1 MDLRSMQAEIDAW
14 IQDNG
19 GYWPP
24 LSQLARLTEELGELS
39 RELNHRVGPKK
50 KKASEADQEL
60 GEEMADV
67 LFTLICLANQMDVDL
82 DAAFARTMNK
92 VVRRDSGRFT
102 TPDAG

>member
-1 MDLRSMQAEIDAW
+1 MDLSRMQAEIDAW

-24 LSQLARLTEELGELS
+24 LSQLARLTEEVGELA
-39 RELNHRVGPKK
+39 RVLNHEVGPKK
-50 KKASEADQEL
+50 KKPTEVDQDL

-82 DAAFARTMNK
+82 DAAFERTLNK

-102 TPDAG
+102 S

>member
-1 MDLRSMQAEIDAW
+1 MDLSRMQTEIDAW

-24 LSQLARLTEELGELS
+24 LSQLARLTEELGELA
-39 RELNHRVGPKK
+39 RVLNHEVGPKK
-50 KKASEADQEL
+50 KKSTEADQDL

-82 DAAFARTMNK
+82 DVAFERTLNK

-102 TPDAG
+102 S

>member
-1 MDLRSMQAEIDAW
+1 MDLSRMQAEIDAW

-24 LSQLARLTEELGELS
+24 LSQLARLTEELGELA
-39 RELNHRVGPKK
+39 RVLNHEVGPKK
-50 KKASEADQEL
+50 KKPTEADQDL

-67 LFTLICLANQMDVDL
+67 LFALICLANQMDVDL
-82 DAAFARTMNK
+82 DAAFERTLNK

-102 TPDAG
+102 S